1 MRIRYRGEK
10 FLLDKTKGVREMN
23 VDYGSLISEV
33 GKLISERGKNYGEP
47 LANMRDIAELF
58 NVYLRGKD
66 KVEAVD
72 IPILMILVKVARLMK
87 TPYHIDSHSDIIG
100 YGGISKGIAMRERK
114 SGKAK

>member
-1 MRIRYRGEK
+1 
-10 FLLDKTKGVREMN
+10 MN

-58 NVYLRGKD
+58 NVYLKGKD

-87 TPYHIDSHSDIIG
+87 TPYHLDSHSDIIG
-100 YGGISKGIAMRERK
+100 YGGIAKGIAIRERK
-114 SGKAK
+114 GGKAK